1 MIDEEE
7 KDQLDVGLKRVAG
20 QITGIQRMVDEDR
33 TCMDILTQITA
44 ARAALGKVAKLLLAS
59 HLRTCVTGAFV
70 NGDARE
76 RRQKVA
82 ELMEVFER
90 VQD

>member
-1 MIDEEE
+1 
-7 KDQLDVGLKRVAG
+7 
-20 QITGIQRMVDEDR
+20 MVDEDR
-33 TCMDILTQITA
+33 PCVDIVTQITA

-59 HLRTCVTGAFV
+59 HLRTCVTSAFV
-70 NGDARE
+70 NGDTRE

-90 VQD
+90 FQD